1 MDYIT
6 AALEVVCSK
15 IGSTHVRNSCDIMG
29 VSVASTL
36 INGVI
41 GQYVCKMNRCKLCD
55 APILESTNRRQLA
68 STTSQRC
75 RAVLMGLA
83 IETTKT
89 KESGREYESG
99 YLCPRCFDSI
109 KKYLALHDKL
119 DSIRKD
125 LKSKIS
131 LRLRIKWNRPC
142 IKWNSQILSNQG

>member
-1 MDYIT
+1 MT
-6 AALEVVCSK
+6 SL
-15 IGSTHVRNSCDIMG
+15 G

-41 GQYVCKMNRCKLCD
+41 GQYMYVCKMNRCKLCD
-55 APILESTNRRQLA
+55 APVLESRNRRQLA

-131 LRLRIKWNRPC
+131 LRLRIKWNRLC
-142 IKWNSQILSNQG
+142 IK